1 MEKVIS
7 SLNSSINELSKLEI
21 EIKQLSDEELMKV
34 ADAYPCKSFFHE
46 IITQFRH
53 WKKQIENK

>member
-7 SLNSSINELSKLEI
+7 LLDSSINELSKLEK
-21 EIKQLSDEELMKV
+21 EIKQLNDEELMRV
-34 ADAYPCKSFFHE
+34 AGAYPCNSFFHE
-46 IITQFRH
+46 IITQFTH